1 MQDPQQIWEFGRWIA
16 RRDPGTAR
24 LVWTRG
30 EIVLGVREGRIHKA
44 LGLDAGE
51 LADRLACETT
61 GETDLLA
68 EARALASTYDIAETR
83 AMGTAKAMLQGAI
96 HEWLM
101 DPDRQL
107 DFEAEEPSV
116 ADGATISITHLLVEL
131 VLADTQRNVAESIL
145 PDRRVSLQRSPSF
158 LELYAPLR
166 LSEEADLIVA
176 GLTAKASVED
186 VARTSNH
193 DPEEVVRLM
202 AALVATGVLEAD
214 EPEIPAQELD
224 WPGTDFDADEP
235 SRRKIPVWMIGAA
248 AAVLALV
255 IILVGW
261 TVFRGG
267 DDGEEPAVEGSG
279 DWGIVVEMGCEPPDL
294 QRMMRKR
301 NIERKSLRT
310 VPIDSD
316 AGEACFRLVWGSFV
330 NRSAAEAAMGEVPAD
345 LVEEGFEPHVIEV
358 TEPETDD
365 GPGTGG

>member
-1 MQDPQQIWEFGRWIA
+1 MQDPQLIWEFGRWIA

-24 LVWTRG
+24 LSWTGG
-30 EIVLGVREGRIHKA
+30 EIALGVRQGRIHSA
-44 LGLDAGE
+44 LGLDPGE

-61 GETDLLA
+61 GESDLLA
-68 EARALASTYDIAETR
+68 EARALASAHQIAETR
-83 AMGTAKAMLQGAI
+83 AMGTAKEILQRAI

-101 DPDRQL
+101 DPERRL
-107 DFEAEEPSV
+107 DFEAEQPVV

-145 PDRRVSLQRSPSF
+145 PDRRVSLQRSSAF

-176 GLTAKASVED
+176 GLTATATVED
-186 VARTSNH
+186 VAGTSNH

-224 WPGTDFDADEP
+224 WPGTELDLDEP
-235 SRRKIPVWMIGAA
+235 PGKKIPVWMIAAA

-255 IILVGW
+255 IILFGW
-261 TVFRGG
+261 TMLRG
-267 DDGEEPAVEGSG
+267 DDDPDAQVAAGSG
-279 DWGIVVEMGCEPPDL
+279 DWGIVVEMGCEPQDL

-310 VPIDSD
+310 VPIDSA
-316 AGEACFRLVWGSFV
+316 AGDTCFRLVWGSFV
-330 NRSAAEAAMGEVPAD
+330 NRSAAEEAMGEVPAD

-358 TEPETDD
+358 TELDPDD
-365 GPGTGG
+365 GAGIQE

>member
-1 MQDPQQIWEFGRWIA
+1 MQDPQLIWEFGRWIA
-16 RRDPGTAR
+16 RRNPGTAR
-24 LVWTRG
+24 LTWTGG
-30 EIVLGVREGRIHKA
+30 EVGLGVREGRIHSA
-44 LGLDAGE
+44 LGLDSAE

-61 GETDLLA
+61 GEADLLA
-68 EARALASTYDIAETR
+68 EARALASKHDMAETR
-83 AMGTAKAMLQGAI
+83 AVGTAKAMLQGAI

-101 DPDRQL
+101 DPDRRL
-107 DFEAEEPSV
+107 DLETEEPAV
-116 ADGATISITHLLVEL
+116 VDGATISITHLLVEL

-145 PDRRVSLQRSPSF
+145 PDRRVSLQRSPAF

-176 GLTAKASVED
+176 GLTATATVED
-186 VARTSNH
+186 VARTSSH

-224 WPGTDFDADEP
+224 WPGTDFGTDESP
-235 SRRKIPVWMIGAA
+235 RRKIPVWMIGAA
-248 AAVLALV
+248 AAALALV

-261 TVFRGG
+261 TMLRGG
-267 DDGEEPAVEGSG
+267 DDREELAVDGSG

-310 VPIDSD
+310 VPVESASGDT
-316 AGEACFRLVWGSFV
+316 CFRLVWGSFV
-330 NRSAAEAAMGEVPAD
+330 NRSAAEEAMSDVPAD
-345 LVEEGFEPHVIEV
+345 LIEEGFEPHVIEV
-358 TEPETDD
+358 TEAESPD
-365 GPGTGG
+365 GTGTED